1 MSNSYER
8 AAEDQY
14 EAANDASP
22 VSGTFS
28 DNTYAHE
35 TRSELKGH
43 IPVQRDEAGIED
55 PMQPPFSNSD
65 RQLAQDEDEAI
76 DQSNVLGGNCLR
88 HAKPQTGDKYQEG
101 EDEDEFQD

>member
-8 AAEDQY
+8 AAEDEY

-22 VSGTFS
+22 VSGTFA

-43 IPVQRDEAGIED
+43 IPVQRDDAAIED

-76 DQSNVLGGNCLR
+76 DQSNVLSGSRLR
-88 HAKPQTGDKYQEG
+88 HAKPQTRSQYKEG
-101 EDEDEFQD
+101 EDENEFQD